1 MHQIFYDD
9 SGIMRIEGEFTP
21 HINLEN
27 INDEYIYQIDYISN
41 LLEFTYYEDNVEHEL
56 DSRTVERYWRISR
69 NEDDWSAWLP
79 LESGENFSCNFNVSP
94 KKQHFVQI
102 KWVRT
107 GTKVDG
113 RITLNSFDLTGNWQR
128 QITDGTAV
136 IKMDEV
142 GQSFFLKAEEV
153 YKVFNISGY
162 QLITTGITPNRNID
176 VQYRFS
182 QDSGRTWTVW
192 EPLTTAN
199 ITTVKFS
206 PIRFFEIE
214 YKITRIGTDV
224 DGDIRIYGLNLEGE
238 FQNVSKDYFKT
249 NLMGI
254 RECCPSCSNI
264 PLTADACACLEAGGI
279 LNGNVAGG
287 DQNLELNDNCTLP
300 DSYNAPLTDSEK
312 ANLFKPYE
320 LDKAVTFYNSVSN
333 STNEVFGHEVTYFV
347 TAPDTNG
354 IDHSFHEYQLYN
366 VICDE
371 NIKVSVDK
379 NQFPDNQVTFNQF
392 DLSLFE
398 TFEIHITKDSFKQA
412 FGVDKRPSKEDF
424 LFFCNLNRMFQV
436 EHAQPFKDFNN
447 SAVYYKV
454 ILKKYNK
461 KASVKAGDTTIG
473 DRIAQ
478 LTKNSTLDELMG
490 AEQLQDKQKVAN
502 KDEHRT
508 LSQDVIRYSFN
519 ASIVKELID
528 NASIVINKYSYDL
541 SSVEYGEEAIR
552 YKKVDKQV
560 KVSDNRAYMAWFR
573 VNNYAENETY
583 NFITNYDIDNNNGY
597 ILDLVNGE
605 FAFTFNTTSYTMPVA
620 NLSDGVWYCYLINVD
635 QRQRKVSQY
644 LYKRNVEDDE
654 QYKASRLHNSD
665 LKLVTSQTETFVI
678 DEFEFNRDIDII
690 INASDM
696 SLTNIRLFND
706 VIPEDKH
713 NKVLNQNI
721 IRDSHFLILADNS
734 NKRVDLPN
742 VHPYN

>member
-9 SGIMRIEGEFTP
+9 SGIMRIEAEFVP
-21 HINLEN
+21 HVNLEN
-27 INDEYIYQIDYISN
+27 INDEYIYQIDYICN

-56 DSRTVERYWRISR
+56 DTRGVERYWRISR
-69 NEDDWSAWLP
+69 DEENWSDWLP
-79 LESGENFSCNFNVSP
+79 LASGENFSCNFDVSP

-107 GTKVDG
+107 GTKTDG
-113 RITLNSFDLTGNWQR
+113 HITINSFELTGNWQR

-136 IKMDEV
+136 IQMNEV
-142 GQSFFLKAEEV
+142 GQSFFLKPEEI
-153 YKVFNISGY
+153 YKVFRLDDY
-162 QLITTGITPNRNID
+162 ELIATGLGPNTTLD
-176 VQYRFS
+176 VDYRIS
-182 QDSGRTWTVW
+182 QDSGRTWSAW

-199 ITTVKFS
+199 ISTVKFS
-206 PIRFFEIE
+206 PIRFFQIE
-214 YKITRIGTDV
+214 YKLTRTGSNV
-224 DGDIRIYGLNLEGE
+224 DGHINIYGLNLVGE
-238 FQNVSKDYFKT
+238 FQNVSQDYLKT

-254 RECCPSCSNI
+254 RECCPNCSNI
-264 PLTADACACLEAGGI
+264 PLSADACACLESGGN
-279 LNGNVAGG
+279 NGSE
-287 DQNLELNDNCTLP
+287 QNLETNDNCALP
-300 DSYNAPLTDSEK
+300 DSYNEPLTDQEK

-320 LDKAVTFYNSVSN
+320 LNKAVDFYNKVSN
-333 STNEVFGHEVTYFV
+333 STNEIFGHQVTYFV
-347 TAPDTNG
+347 TSPDSNG

-366 VICDE
+366 VICEDD
-371 NIKVSVDK
+371 IKVSVDK
-379 NQFPDNQVTFNQF
+379 NQFPDNQITFNQF

-447 SAVYYKV
+447 SSVYYKV
-454 ILKKYNK
+454 ILKKFNK
-461 KASVKAGDTTIG
+461 KASVKAGDTTIQ
-473 DRIAQ
+473 DRIAA

-490 AEQLQDKQKVAN
+490 AEQKQDKQKVAN
-502 KDEHRT
+502 KDEQRT
-508 LSQDVIRYSFN
+508 LSQDAIRYSFN
-519 ASIVKELID
+519 AKVVKELID
-528 NASIVINKYSYDL
+528 NSSLVINKYSYDL
-541 SSVEYGEEAIR
+541 STVEYGKEAIR

-573 VNNYAENETY
+573 VNNYAENEIF

-597 ILDLVNGE
+597 LLDLVNGE
-605 FAFTFNTTSYTMPVA
+605 FVFTFNTTSYTMPVD
-620 NLSDGVWYCYLINVD
+620 NISDGVWYCYLINVD

-644 LYKRNVEDDE
+644 LYKRNVADNE
-654 QYKASRLHNSD
+654 QHKAGRLHSSE
-665 LKLVTSQTETFVI
+665 LSLVTSQTEDFSI

-713 NKVLNQNI
+713 NKVLNQNL